1 METIHVTDQ
10 MFQSILGREVSTLT
24 TFSETVQKI
33 NDKIRVVANSGRYAS
48 HNHLWV
54 YRYVIAVDDLTELTD
69 DEKLC
74 RLVVSAVALPF

>member
-24 TFSETVQKI
+24 TFSEAVPKI